1 MTFANAAEYFSDL
14 LSNGG
19 RSKSTGL
26 AAIETL
32 MRCIQTS
39 EATTVS
45 ELMDELKK
53 VIAAMTSTDYSSTSV
68 RSASELFLRFISLAT
83 AEQNVQKFSDLIDMY
98 KNRGR
103 FFINRIG
110 RSRALIATYAR
121 PFIENN
127 MKILTHSYSNVVLEA
142 LVSAKKEGA
151 NMYVYVTESQPDASG
166 KLMFECLKKAGV
178 DCTLILDAAVG
189 YIMES
194 IDMVLIG
201 AEGVME
207 TGGVINK
214 IGTLSIAICASAMN
228 KQVYVMAE
236 SIKFVKE
243 YPLNQGNIPTEFK
256 YSNSVLRRHK
266 EDNNFTEE
274 HPRVDYT
281 PPQYINLLFT
291 DLGILTPAAVGDE
304 LIKLYT

>member
-1 MTFANAAEYFSDL
+1 MTFEDAASYFSSRL
-14 LSNGG
+14 NEGEI
-19 RSKSTGL
+19 SKSTGL

-32 MRCIQTS
+32 MRCIENS
-39 EATTVS
+39 EATTVN

-53 VIAAMTSTDYSSTSV
+53 VIAAMSSTDYSSTSV

-98 KNRGR
+98 KDRGI
-103 FFINRIG
+103 FFINRIAK
-110 RSRALIATYAR
+110 SRALIASYAR

-127 MKILTHSYSNVVLEA
+127 MNILTHSYSNVVLTA
-142 LVSAKKEGA
+142 LFNAKREGA
-151 NMYVYVTESQPDASG
+151 NIHVYVTESQPDASG
-166 KLMFECLKKAGV
+166 KKMLKRLKKEGIR
-178 DCTLILDAAVG
+178 CTLILDAAVG

-214 IGTLSIAICASAMN
+214 IGTLSIATCASAMN
-228 KQVYVMAE
+228 KKVYVMAE

-243 YPLNQGNIPTEFK
+243 YPLNQGDIPAEFK
-256 YSNSVLRRHK
+256 VFTSDDS
-266 EDNNFTEE
+266 DFTEE